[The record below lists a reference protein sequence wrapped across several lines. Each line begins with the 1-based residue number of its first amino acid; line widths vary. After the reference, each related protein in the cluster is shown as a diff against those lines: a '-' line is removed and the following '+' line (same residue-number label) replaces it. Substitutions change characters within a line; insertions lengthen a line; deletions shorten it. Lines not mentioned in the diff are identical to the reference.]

1 MEEKEQRLIRME
13 DGKLIIS
20 KRMIIDPNKDGEP
33 LAEFDITIKLH
44 LAELPDELYDAWK
57 NRKKKD

>member
-1 MEEKEQRLIRME
+1 ME

-57 NRKKKD
+57 NRKKKK